1 MRLRR
6 APAPGSIADGIT
18 RGVMRLMGDLGY
30 APLTE
35 FSLTNKRRVDV
46 CALGR
51 DGSFVVIEV
60 KSSLADYR
68 ADGKWREY
76 LPHCDSFYFAVG
88 PDFPQDILPGDCGL
102 IVADAYEAAII
113 RPSSAVPMNGN
124 RRRTQTL
131 CFGRTAASRLAGRAD
146 PA

>member
-1 MRLRR
+1 MRLRH
-6 APAPGSIADGIT
+6 APAPGTVADGIT
-18 RGVMRLMGDLGY
+18 RGVVRLMSDMGY

-51 DGSFVVIEV
+51 DGSFLVIEV

-68 ADGKWREY
+68 ADGKWHEY
-76 LPHCDSFYFAVG
+76 RPYCDSFYFAVG
-88 PDFPQDILPGDCGL
+88 PDFPKDVLPDDCGL
-102 IVADAYEAAII
+102 IIADAYEAAIT
-113 RPSSAVPMNGN
+113 RPSPPVPMNGN

-131 CFGRTAASRLAGRAD
+131 RFGRTAASRLAGRGD